1 VTLRMRAVSHSVI
14 DAPAAGVKAAGR
26 GAQPSRGRHK
36 TAIANMKEMDMK
48 SMALKRLGQIAAQG
62 FFTCPESPA

>member
-1 VTLRMRAVSHSVI
+1 M
-14 DAPAAGVKAAGR
+14 DD
-26 GAQPSRGRHK
+26 
-36 TAIANMKEMDMK
+36 MKEMDMK

>member
-36 TAIANMKEMDMK
+36 TAIATFV
-48 SMALKRLGQIAAQG
+48 LAATLAG
-62 FFTCPESPA
+62 AASFA